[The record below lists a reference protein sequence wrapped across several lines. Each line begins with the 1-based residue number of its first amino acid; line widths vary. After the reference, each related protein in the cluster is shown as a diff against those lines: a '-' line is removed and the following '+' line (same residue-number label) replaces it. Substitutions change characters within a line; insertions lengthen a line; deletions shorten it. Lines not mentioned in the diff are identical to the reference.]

1 MTGVFPMDDSWSG
14 QRRARGIKGTTG
26 RFPGESGRKLWED
39 STRLS
44 VRQLPAGVRYP
55 PGKARGHP
63 GAGCE
68 VTDICGEGV
77 LPIGKAGK
85 DMASKYGPTGMYGY
99 VSWEEPH
106 CTREYMAALAD
117 GAKEPV
123 WERVCRL
130 GSKNAW
136 VVHDTANDVYCC
148 QSYWTIVSY
157 KCGDTAVRLGTWSM
171 STTRHQSAFAD
182 WVYQQTK

>member
-1 MTGVFPMDDSWSG
+1 M
-14 QRRARGIKGTTG
+14 A
-26 RFPGESGRKLWED
+26 GRKLWED
-39 STRLS
+39 STGLS
-44 VRQLPAGVRYP
+44 VRQLPAGVQYP
-55 PGKARGHP
+55 PGKARGYP
-63 GAGCE
+63 GAGWEGTE
-68 VTDICGEGV
+68 VCREGV

-85 DMASKYGPTGMYGY
+85 DMAFSKYGPMGMYGHLG
-99 VSWEEPH
+99 WEEPR
-106 CTREYMAALAD
+106 CTREYMAALAE

-157 KCGDTAVRLGTWSM
+157 RCGDTAVRLGEWSM
-171 STTRHQSAFAD
+171 TTTRHQGDFAD
-182 WVYQQTK
+182 WVYQQSK